1 MVLLGFDKGEQGKE
15 GVCGFVI
22 RKVYIKG
29 KRRNNKVWEIERK
42 EEMVSAREIKGKQ
55 NEENQ

>member
-1 MVLLGFDKGEQGKE
+1 MWFYVT
-15 GVCGFVI
+15 
-22 RKVYIKG
+22 RKVYMKG